1 MYVVVVDFTIKP
13 EFVGRFRER
22 VRQQARDSLEREPEC
37 HVFDVCIDPAR
48 DGCVLLYEVYSERGA
63 FDAHLESTHFIDFDN
78 SVRDWVES
86 KQVAC
91 YARI

>member
-1 MYVVVVDFTIKP
+1 MYVVVVEFTIKP
-13 EFVGRFRER
+13 EFAGRFRER
-22 VRQQARDSLEREPEC
+22 VQQQARDSLERESEC
-37 HVFDVCIDPAR
+37 HVFDVCIDPAQ
-48 DGCVLLYEVYSERGA
+48 DEFVLLYEVYSERGA
-63 FDAHLESTHFIDFDN
+63 FDAHLESAHFSDFDN